1 MYTYFFNTQIIF
13 TFILILL
20 DFFKYFS
27 IFIVYTIKNMKKQ
40 EKTLIMRIDEDLKNR
55 FNQKA
60 EDNYMTLSARIKY
73 LMKMDIEGKITIKD
87 GK

>member
-1 MYTYFFNTQIIF
+1 
-13 TFILILL
+13 
-20 DFFKYFS
+20 
-27 IFIVYTIKNMKKQ
+27 MKKQ
-40 EKTLIMRIDEDLKNR
+40 EKTLIMRIDEDLKTK

-73 LMKMDIEGKITIKD
+73 LMKMDIEGKLMIKD

>member
-1 MYTYFFNTQIIF
+1 
-13 TFILILL
+13 LLEL
-20 DFFKYFS
+20 DFLFKLC

-40 EKTLIMRIDEDLKNR
+40 EKVLTMRVDEELKTK

-73 LMKMDIEGKITIKD
+73 LMKMDIEGNIIIK
-87 GK
+87 GEK